1 MFRCAA
7 CGAFNRVREPRPS
20 GNPECGRCHRVLD
33 LSGAPQ
39 EVDGEALDR
48 AVVSSPVPILLDL
61 WAPWCAPCRAAA
73 PILDAVGKARAGHL
87 LVLKLN
93 TDQNPRTASALRVQG
108 IPTFVV
114 FSGGREVTRRSGV
127 LPKPELERWVSD
139 AVAAQGSTGA
149 TA

>member
-20 GNPECGRCHRVLD
+20 GNPECGRCHRALD

-39 EVDGEALDR
+39 EVDGEGLDR
-48 AVVSSPVPILLDL
+48 AVLASPVPILLDL

-73 PILDAVGKARAGHL
+73 PILDAVGRAQAGRL
-87 LVLKLN
+87 LVLKLD
-93 TDQNPRTASALRVQG
+93 TEQNPRSASALGVQG

-114 FSGGREVTRRSGV
+114 FQGGREVARRSGV
-127 LPKPELERWVSD
+127 MPKPELERWVAGATS
-139 AVAAQGSTGA
+139 AQGGA
-149 TA
+149 GVTA

>member
-20 GNPECGRCHRVLD
+20 GAPECGRCHRALD

-39 EVDGEALDR
+39 EVDGEGLDR
-48 AVVSSPVPILLDL
+48 AVLGSPVPVLLDL
-61 WAPWCAPCRAAA
+61 WAPWCAPCRVAG
-73 PILDAVGKARAGHL
+73 PILDEVGRAKAGQL

-93 TDQNPRTASALRVQG
+93 TEQHPRPASALGVQG
-108 IPTFVV
+108 IPTFIV
-114 FSGGREVTRRSGV
+114 FSGGREVARRSGV
-127 LPKPELERWVSD
+127 LPRPEMERWVSS
-139 AVAAQGSTGA
+139 ATVGPPGTGA

>member
-7 CGAFNRVREPRPS
+7 CGAFNRVREPRPV
-20 GNPECGRCHRVLD
+20 GTPDCGRCHGALD
-33 LSGAPQ
+33 ISGAPQ
-39 EVDGEALDR
+39 EVNGEALDR
-48 AVVSSPVPILLDL
+48 AILGSPVPVLLDL

-73 PILDAVGKARAGHL
+73 PILDAVGRAQAGRL

-93 TDQNPRTASALRVQG
+93 TDQHPQAASALRVQG

-114 FSGGREVTRRSGV
+114 FAGGREVARRSGV
-127 LPKPELERWVSD
+127 LPRAELERWVMTS
-139 AVAAQGSTGA
+139 VAQGGAGA